1 VVLKMSN
8 EVSYGVTNQ
17 YTAEDF
23 GRRNKQPTILSVIDY
38 PQLHEFHGVSLVLN
52 DLLNSHF
59 LQKKDG
65 SVITLVNPFRMPS
78 VP

>member
-1 VVLKMSN
+1 VVLEMSI

-17 YTAEDF
+17 YTAENF
-23 GRRNKQPTILSVIDY
+23 GRNKQSTILSVIDS
-38 PQLHEFHGVSLVLN
+38 PQLHECHGVSLVLN

-65 SVITLVNPFRMPS
+65 SVITLVNPFRMHS

>member
-1 VVLKMSN
+1 MMLAMESDQ
-8 EVSYGVTNQ
+8 SIYCRG
-17 YTAEDF
+17 F
-23 GRRNKQPTILSVIDY
+23 GTRNKQPTILSVIDY
-38 PQLHEFHGVSLVLN
+38 PQLHECHGVSLVLN

-65 SVITLVNPFRMPS
+65 SVITLVNPFRMHS